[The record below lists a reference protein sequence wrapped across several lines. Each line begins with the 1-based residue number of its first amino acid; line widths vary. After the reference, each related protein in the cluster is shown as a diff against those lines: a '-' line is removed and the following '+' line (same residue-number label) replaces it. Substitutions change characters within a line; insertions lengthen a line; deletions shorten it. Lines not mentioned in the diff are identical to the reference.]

1 VARRKDKRNRSGKSR
16 PLLLRL
22 LVGGLKLAVLGI
34 ILFVGFLAFVFFSLD
49 DKDPFQIPGRAPG
62 VLIVAEDG
70 TTLIERGSFFGDS
83 ARLER
88 LPKHLINAVVAIEDR
103 RFWYHP
109 GIDPISLAR
118 AMYVNWRAGRVVQ
131 GGSTLT
137 QQLAKNLF
145 LEHKR
150 TFWRKAQ
157 EAALALWLEWK
168 LSKEEILSLY
178 LNRVYLGA
186 GAYGVEQAAKRYFG
200 KKPEQLGLGESAII
214 AGLLKAP
221 SAYNPLRHRQR
232 ALQRARVVLAAMAD
246 AGYISRQQAKTALKK
261 VRFRPTPLKGE
272 DATGHVADWIMAQL
286 PKLVGEVKES
296 VVVETT
302 INPALQ
308 RRAARLLRQMLAR
321 NGRKRRV
328 SQGAIVMLGTDG
340 AVKVMIGGRNYTRNA
355 FNRAVQAQR
364 QPGSAFKPFVYLA
377 ALEEGFTPVSVIE
390 DAPLKIGDYAPRN
403 HTNRYYG
410 PVTLT
415 TALAKS
421 LNTVAVRLAVRVG
434 PATVAQTAYR
444 LGISSPLDPVPAIA
458 LGVSPVSPLELAAAY
473 APFANGGRL
482 VAPYVVKRVITRSG
496 KVVYERSG
504 SGLGRVVREKHLGM
518 LNYMMRAVIRTGTGR
533 NAAFRGQDIAG
544 KTGTS
549 QKYRDAWFVGY
560 SAHLIAAVWLGND
573 DNRPMR
579 RVTGGSL
586 PAVLWRQLM
595 QEAHRGLPWK
605 KLPGHYLPPSP
616 PQRPAPPIVAERP
629 DTPPPARHAPREE
642 PRTVLEFLRNLF
654 R

>member
-1 VARRKDKRNRSGKSR
+1 MLA
-16 PLLLRL
+16 RL
-22 LVGGLKLAVLGI
+22 LVGGLKLAVLGV
-34 ILFVGFLAFVFFSLD
+34 ILFVGFLTYVFFSLG
-49 DKDPFQIPGRAPG
+49 DKDPFQIPGRTPG
-62 VLIVAEDG
+62 VLIVADDG
-70 TTLIERGSFFGDS
+70 STLAERGSFFGDE

-88 LPKHLINAVVAIEDR
+88 LPKHLVNALIAIEDR

-118 AMYVNWRAGRVVQ
+118 ALVVDLRAGRVVQ

-145 LEHKR
+145 LERKR
-150 TFWRKAQ
+150 TMWRKAQ
-157 EAALALWLEWK
+157 EAVLAIWLEWK
-168 LSKEEILSLY
+168 LSKKEILSLY

-186 GAYGVEQAAKRYFG
+186 GAFGVEQAAKRYFG
-200 KKPEQLGLGESAII
+200 KPAERLTLGESAIL
-214 AGLLKAP
+214 AGLPRAP
-221 SAYNPLRHRQR
+221 SAYNPLRHPQR
-232 ALQRARVVLAAMAD
+232 ALKRARVVLAAMAD
-246 AGYISRQQAKTALKK
+246 AGYITRQQARTALKS
-261 VRFRPTPLKGE
+261 VRFHPTPLKGN
-272 DATGHVADWIMAQL
+272 DATGHVADWIIAQL
-286 PKLVGEVKES
+286 PKLVGEVRES
-296 VVVETT
+296 VLVETT
-302 INPALQ
+302 INARLQ
-308 RRAARLLRQMLAR
+308 RRAAALLRKTIAR
-321 NGRKRRV
+321 NARKRRV
-328 SQGAIVMLGTDG
+328 SQGAIITLAADG
-340 AVKVMIGGRNYTRNA
+340 AVKVMIGGRNYTKNA

-377 ALEEGFTPVSVIE
+377 ALEQGYTPVSVIR
-390 DAPLKIGDYAPRN
+390 DAPLKIGDYTPRN
-403 HTNRYYG
+403 YGNRYYG

-421 LNTVAVRLAVRVG
+421 LNTVAVRLATRVG
-434 PATVAQTAYR
+434 SERVVETAYR
-444 LGISSPLDPVPAIA
+444 LGISSPLEPVPAIA

-482 VAPYVVKRVITRSG
+482 IAPYVVKRITTRSG
-496 KVVYERSG
+496 KVIYRRKG
-504 SGLGRVVREKHLGM
+504 SGLGRVVRMRQLGM

-560 SAHLIAAVWLGND
+560 SPYLVTAVWLGND

-586 PAVLWRQLM
+586 PAGIWRQLM
-595 QEAHRGLPWK
+595 QAAHKGLPWK
-605 KLPGHYLPPSP
+605 QLPGHYLPPPPPEQPVLAERRPSP
-616 PQRPAPPIVAERP
+616 APQRR
-629 DTPPPARHAPREE
+629 APRRK
-642 PRTVLEFLRNLF
+642 PKTVLDFIIGLF